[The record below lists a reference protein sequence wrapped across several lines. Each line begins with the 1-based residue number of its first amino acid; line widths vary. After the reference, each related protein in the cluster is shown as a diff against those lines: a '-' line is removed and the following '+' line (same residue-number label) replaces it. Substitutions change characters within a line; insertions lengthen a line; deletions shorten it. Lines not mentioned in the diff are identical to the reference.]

1 MRALVATGDPDDPA
15 ELAEVAEPEPGSN
28 EPLVEVRAI
37 SLNRGES
44 NRLVGAERG
53 WRPGWDFAGV
63 VARAA
68 ADGSGPPAGARV
80 VGFLESGAWAERV
93 AVTTD
98 RVGLLPDDVSFV
110 DASTLPIAGVTA
122 LRCLRVGGTLV
133 GRRVLV
139 TGAAGGVGHFAVQL
153 AARAGARVTAVVG
166 RPERGRGLVELG
178 AAEVVTGIDAA
189 EGPFDLVLESVGGA
203 SLARALELVGHLGTV
218 VTFGNSSREDTTF
231 RANAFYGPGTRRLYG
246 FLIFHREAVPYARDL
261 ELLAGLVAAAEL
273 STGVT
278 LTTPWHEA
286 NEAVRALLD
295 RRVEGK
301 AVLEVS

>member
-15 ELAEVAEPEPGSN
+15 ELAEAAEPEPGSN
-28 EPLVEVRAI
+28 EALVEVRAI

-44 NRLVGAERG
+44 NQLVRAERG
-53 WRPGWDFAGV
+53 WRPGWDFAGL
-63 VARAA
+63 VARPA
-68 ADGSGPPAGARV
+68 ADGSGPPGGARV
-80 VGFLESGAWAERV
+80 VGFLESGAWAERI
-93 AVTTD
+93 AVTSD
-98 RVGLLPDDVSFV
+98 RVGVLPDDVSFV
-110 DASTLPIAGVTA
+110 DASTLPIAGITA
-122 LRCLRVGGTLV
+122 LRCLRAGGTLV

-203 SLARALELVGHLGTV
+203 SLARALDLVGHLGTV

-278 LTTPWHEA
+278 VTTPWHEA
-286 NEAVRALLD
+286 SEAVRALLD